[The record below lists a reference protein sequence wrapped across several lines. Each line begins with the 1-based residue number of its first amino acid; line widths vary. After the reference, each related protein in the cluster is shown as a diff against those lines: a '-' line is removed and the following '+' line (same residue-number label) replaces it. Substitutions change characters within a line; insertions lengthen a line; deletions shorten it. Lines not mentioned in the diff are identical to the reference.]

1 MHHQNDREAELHRF
15 ILQVAE
21 RLYLAAEVLAM
32 RAERRESGRLTAGE
46 SRPCSNCESCRR
58 PLG

>member
-1 MHHQNDREAELHRF
+1 MTDREAELHRF

-32 RAERRESGRLTAGE
+32 RAERRESSRLATGDT
-46 SRPCSNCESCRR
+46 RPCSHCEACRR